1 MNTATLIT
9 SNANQRS
16 NDAVFYPFPYGIVD
30 GVFADYCDAYAGRCE
45 VPTSFLFATL
55 KAVIGA
61 TLGGRVYLD
70 ETEPLYPNL
79 FTCCVANAHV
89 EQARTALLLAEA
101 MLSRSDPA
109 VSVLRLVPTPRQLT
123 AQLNKGKN
131 GTRVILSAEVFSHV
145 AKKMDGW
152 SDPAVMNHP
161 HLSMIAVSMKRDNL
175 TGRLANRVAYYTSS
189 GDFDW
194 MFETQPGD
202 NALLGRVARE
212 VNDMQVKYPKP
223 TPFSFD
229 SLTDEA
235 GAVWYRDNKDPHTLE
250 RVKWLALFFS
260 ALDNKEGDH
269 RIHIRA
275 FDKALM
281 LVDYLQ
287 EIEHLDIR

>member
-1 MNTATLIT
+1 MKSSTLIT

-16 NDAVFYPFPYGIVD
+16 NDAVFYPFPSGIVD
-30 GVFADYCDAYAGRCE
+30 GVFADYCDAYEGRCN

-55 KAVIGA
+55 KTVIGA
-61 TLGGRVYLD
+61 TLGGRVFLD
-70 ETEPLYPNL
+70 EPNPIFPNF

-89 EQARTALLLAEA
+89 EPARTALLLAEA
-101 MLSRSDPA
+101 MLRRSDLA
-109 VSVLRLVPTPRQLT
+109 VSVLQLVTTPRQLT

-131 GTRVILSAEVFSHV
+131 GTRVLLSAETFSHV

-152 SDPAVMNHP
+152 LDPAVMNHP
-161 HLSMIAVSMKRDNL
+161 HLSVLAVSMKRDNL
-175 TGRLANRVAYYTSS
+175 TGGLANRVAYYTSS

-202 NALLGRVARE
+202 PVLLERVSEQISTLR
-212 VNDMQVKYPKP
+212 VKYPEP

-229 SLTDEA
+229 SLTADA
-235 GAVWYRDNKDPHTLE
+235 IDRWYRDTKDPHTLDH
-250 RVKWLALFFS
+250 VKRLVLLFS

-287 EIEHLDIR
+287 ETEHLDIK